1 MLRRIAFAV
10 AALTLASPASADDAI
25 ATALSNIFV
34 ECPGT
39 PDTTSILVALQR
51 AHRIGKR
58 VWPASNSENC
68 WRAKPALT
76 IDKMQFQF
84 ICASNVGL
92 AQLLPDLYW
101 SGPGTQPLIGM
112 RLLTST
118 PLADVMNWAAGERDF
133 AGAGERIGP
142 DNGNYMPLAKHNL
155 VQIECEEPS

>member
-1 MLRRIAFAV
+1 MFRRLGSVLIALSF
-10 AALTLASPASADDAI
+10 ASPAIADDAI
-25 ATALSNIFV
+25 ATALSNIFL
-34 ECPGT
+34 ECHGT

-51 AHRIGKR
+51 AHRIGKP

-68 WRAKPALT
+68 WRAKPALA
-76 IDKMQFQF
+76 IDKMQFQYL
-84 ICASNVGL
+84 CASNVGL

-142 DNGNYMPLAKHNL
+142 DNGNDMPLAKHNL